1 MAQNIM
7 GRYQGM
13 QKEKARQ
20 ERVPKSMI
28 VLLSAT
34 IQNQFCIKYGEANSF
49 FESKPVASRPPATR
63 TKTQKTFFRSF
74 FYAVSM
80 KFNIFP
86 NINLNHVYLMK
97 P

>member
-34 IQNQFCIKYGEANSF
+34 IQNQFCIKYGEVNSF
-49 FESKPVASRPPATR
+49 FESKPVASRPATR

-74 FYAVSM
+74 FYDVLM

-86 NINLNHVYLMK
+86 NINLKHACLMK

>member
-34 IQNQFCIKYGEANSF
+34 IQNQFCIKWGEVYSF
-49 FESKPVASRPPATR
+49 FESKPVASRPVTR
-63 TKTQKTFFRSF
+63 TKTQKALFFL
-74 FYAVSM
+74 FYYVSAE
-80 KFNIFP
+80 FSIFL
-86 NINLNHVYLMK
+86 NINLKHAC
-97 P
+97 